1 MNPRLRNVLIRMI
14 VSVLVFAYVGYFAF
28 KTLPYFDFLVIMA
41 FFAVFFTWSVIET
54 ALYRDPETAAIEDD
68 DRKSYTYL
76 QLSSLLVLF
85 YSLFDFTTYHWSR
98 LTAAEPAIIYFG
110 FVIFIVNCLVRY
122 AALTRLGSMFNPR
135 VALYQEHHL
144 IDSGIYQY
152 IRHPMYLSAIL
163 NTIAISLIFSSLGA
177 LAIILVGVL
186 PSVRYRIILEE
197 EFMLRHFPEQYGAYI
212 QRSKRLIPGIW

>member
-14 VSVLVFAYVGYFAF
+14 ISVLVFVYVGYFAY

-54 ALYRDPETAAIEDD
+54 ALYKDPESPAIEDD

-85 YSLFDFTTYHWSR
+85 YSLFDFTTYYWSR
-98 LTAAEPAIIYFG
+98 LTEAEPIIIYVG
-110 FVIFIVNCLVRY
+110 FSVFILNCLVRY
-122 AALTRLGSMFNPR
+122 AALKKLGSMFNPR
-135 VALYQEHHL
+135 VALYQEHRL
-144 IDSGIYQY
+144 VDTGIYQY

-163 NTIAISLIFSSLGA
+163 NTIAISLIFSSWGS

-212 QRSKRLIPGIW
+212 QRTKRLIPGIW